1 MEAVD
6 DLRVLGFRFNMY
18 GNFSAH
24 VDYWLKRGLE
34 VRGRIS
40 AMGRR
45 FGEGAILAWGTH
57 RLIQAAYLP
66 TVY

>member
-1 MEAVD
+1 LEAVD

>member
-1 MEAVD
+1 MELGGHVLEAVD
-6 DLRVLGFRFNMY
+6 DRRVLGFRFNMY

-45 FGEGAILAWGTH
+45 RY
-57 RLIQAAYLP
+57 RLEVL
-66 TVY
+66 TV